1 MTMNVLLINLANDP
15 AKSVWQLQTG
25 EELFLVIIAAILLIG
40 MILIGILAL
49 SMMMI
54 LRKAIGTEPV
64 AVAKPTDPRTR
75 WQRMAGLHLLSQE
88 KELMMDH
95 PYDDIYELDNPT
107 PPWFMGL
114 FYGTI
119 AFGIVYM
126 LIFHV
131 FDTGELQLDEYKQEV
146 ALADVQRAAYIKKVA
161 GSINENTV
169 AMVTDAKSLEAGKAL
184 YLQTCVACH
193 GQQGQGGVGPNLTD
207 EYWLHGG
214 SIKSVFHV
222 LTEGVPEKG
231 MMSWKKQ
238 LNPLQI
244 QQVASFVL
252 SLQGTKPAGGKEA
265 QGEKEVPN
273 VAIASDKVS
282 MR

>member
-161 GSINENTV
+161 GSINEHTV
-169 AMVTDAKSLEAGKAL
+169 ALVTDAKSLQAGKAL

>member
-1 MTMNVLLINLANDP
+1 MNILLVNLANDP
-15 AKSVWQLQTG
+15 TRSAWQLQTG
-25 EELFLVIIAAILLIG
+25 EELFLVIIAAVLLIG
-40 MILIGILAL
+40 MILIGVLAL
-49 SMMMI
+49 NLLVI
-54 LRKAIGTEPV
+54 LRKAVGPEPIT
-64 AVAKPTDPRTR
+64 KPADPRTR

-88 KELMMDH
+88 KELMIDH

-119 AFGIVYM
+119 GFGIVYL

-131 FDTGELQLDEYKQEV
+131 FDTGELQLEEYKQEV
-146 ALADVQRAAYIKKVA
+146 AIAEVQREAYIKKVA

-169 AMVTDAKSLEAGKAL
+169 ALATDAKSLESGKAL
-184 YLQTCVACH
+184 YLQSCVACH

-207 EYWLHGG
+207 EYWLHGS
-214 SIKSVFHV
+214 SIKSVYHV
-222 LTEGVPEKG
+222 IAESVVEKG

-238 LNPLQI
+238 LNPLQM
-244 QQVASFVL
+244 QQVASFIL
-252 SLQGTKPAGGKEA
+252 SLQGTKPAGAKEA
-265 QGEKEVPN
+265 QGEKATPN
-273 VAIASDKVS
+273 VAVASDKVS

>member
-169 AMVTDAKSLEAGKAL
+169 ALVTDAKSLQAGKAL

>member
-1 MTMNVLLINLANDP
+1 MVMNVLALNLANDP
-15 AKSVWQLQTG
+15 AKSLWQLQTG
-25 EELFLVIIAAILLIG
+25 EELFLVIVAIILMIG
-40 MILIGILAL
+40 MVLIGILAL
-49 SMMMI
+49 NMLMI
-54 LRKAIGTEPV
+54 LRKAVEPE
-64 AVAKPTDPRTR
+64 AAAKPADSRTF

-119 AFGIVYM
+119 GFAVVYL

-131 FDTGELQLDEYKQEV
+131 FNAGELQLDEYKQEV
-146 ALADVQRAAYIKKVA
+146 AIAEVQREAYIKKVA

-169 AMVTDAKSLEAGKAL
+169 TLSTDAKSLEAGKAL
-184 YLQTCVACH
+184 YLQSCVACH

-214 SIKSVFHV
+214 SVKSVFHTI
-222 LTEGVPEKG
+222 TEGVPEKG
-231 MMSWKKQ
+231 MVSWKKQ
-238 LNPLQI
+238 LNPLQV
-244 QQVASFVL
+244 QQIASFIL
-252 SLQGTKPAGGKEA
+252 SLQGTKPAGAKEA

-273 VAIASDKVS
+273 VAVSSDKVS

>member
-1 MTMNVLLINLANDP
+1 MNVLLINLANDP